1 MKNPEAG
8 VRIRAGVPGV
18 LTGMDLEKS
27 RERSGGEGCLV
38 VALRMPVRIVVL
50 VLVVPVRMVWDAL
63 VVAGR
68 FLGDM
73 VLRPMGRALAWVGRA
88 VFVWPFVALWRWV
101 LVPLGTALRWLGV
114 VLVVVPA
121 GALYR
126 WVLTPLGHAAV
137 WMYAR
142 VLTPLGHG
150 IAACAAAVGY
160 ALGRLGHGLL
170 VVPSVWLYRWVLTPV
185 GHALAWCG
193 RRLVAVGA
201 LLVAG
206 IGAALYWTVRVLVV
220 WPAYA
225 VWRWAL
231 APVGRVLGVVAREA
245 GAALGHAWRVAGYV
259 SLAVGRALA
268 ALLRWTVVEPA
279 RWLYRTVLT
288 PVGHAVRDA
297 VLRPV
302 AEAAR
307 AAGRVA
313 RETLR
318 LVRVTARQARRDVR
332 RALLGGPGTAG
343 EQGDREVKG
352 ARAVSGACA
361 AVDAPAGPYGN
372 GMPGASWGTGAGTCA
387 QEKRPAGR

>member
-1 MKNPEAG
+1 
-8 VRIRAGVPGV
+8 
-18 LTGMDLEKS
+18 MDLEKS
-27 RERSGGEGCLV
+27 RERPGGEGCLV

-68 FLGDM
+68 FLGDT
-73 VLRPMGRALAWVGRA
+73 VFRPVGRALAWMGRA

-101 LVPLGTALRWLGV
+101 LVPLGTALRWLGM

-121 GALYR
+121 GWLYR
-126 WVLTPLGHAAV
+126 W
-137 WMYAR
+137 

-150 IAACAAAVGY
+150 IAACAAAVRD
-160 ALGRLGHGLL
+160 ALAWLGHRLL
-170 VVPSVWLYRWVLTPV
+170 VVPSVWLYRWVFTPV

-193 RRLVAVGA
+193 RGLFALGA

-206 IGAALYWTVRVLVV
+206 IGAALCWTVRVLVV
-220 WPAYA
+220 WPACA
-225 VWRWAL
+225 VWRWVL

-259 SLAVGRALA
+259 SLAVGRVFA
-268 ALLRWTVVEPA
+268 ALVRWTVVEPA
-279 RWLYRTVLT
+279 RRLYRTVLT

-307 AAGRVA
+307 GAGRVA

-318 LVRVTARQARRDVR
+318 LVRATARQARQDVR
-332 RALLGGPGTAG
+332 RALLGDPGTAG

-352 ARAVSGACA
+352 ARAASGAYE
-361 AVDAPAGPYGN
+361 D
-372 GMPGASWGTGAGTCA
+372 GMPGASWGTGTRG
-387 QEKRPAGR
+387 KRSRRPVTPGDRRPHGHVP

>member
-1 MKNPEAG
+1 
-8 VRIRAGVPGV
+8 
-18 LTGMDLEKS
+18 MDLEKS

-68 FLGDM
+68 FLGDT

-101 LVPLGTALRWLGV
+101 LVPLGTALRWLGA

-126 WVLTPLGHAAV
+126 WVLTP
-137 WMYAR
+137 
-142 VLTPLGHG
+142 
-150 IAACAAAVGY
+150 
-160 ALGRLGHGLL
+160 LGHGLL

-193 RRLVAVGA
+193 RGLVAVGA

-225 VWRWAL
+225 VWRWVL

-268 ALLRWTVVEPA
+268 ALFRWTVVEPA
-279 RWLYRTVLT
+279 RRLYRTVLT

-318 LVRVTARQARRDVR
+318 LVRATARQARRDVR
-332 RALLGGPGTAG
+332 RALLGDPGTAG

-352 ARAVSGACA
+352 ARAASGAYA
-361 AVDAPAGPYGN
+361 SADAPAGPYGN
-372 GMPGASWGTGAGTCA
+372 GMSGASWGNRTRTCA
-387 QEKRPAGR
+387 QGERPLGR

>member
-18 LTGMDLEKS
+18 LAGMDREKS
-27 RERSGGEGCLV
+27 RELSGGEGCLV

-68 FLGDM
+68 FLGDT

-101 LVPLGTALRWLGV
+101 LVPLGTALRWLV
-114 VLVVVPA
+114 AVLVVVPA

-150 IAACAAAVGY
+150 
-160 ALGRLGHGLL
+160 LL

-193 RRLVAVGA
+193 RGLVAVGA

-225 VWRWAL
+225 VWRWVL

-245 GAALGHAWRVAGYV
+245 GAALGHAWRVAGYA

-268 ALLRWTVVEPA
+268 ALFRWTVVEPA
-279 RWLYRTVLT
+279 RWLYRTVLA

-318 LVRVTARQARRDVR
+318 LVAATARQARRDVR
-332 RALLGGPGTAG
+332 RALLGDPGTAG

-352 ARAVSGACA
+352 AKAASGAYA
-361 AVDAPAGPYGN
+361 SAGPCGN
-372 GMPGASWGTGAGTCA
+372 GMSGASWGNRAGTCA
-387 QEKRPAGR
+387 QGERPTGR